1 MIEIGKCLVSRDV
14 IDKKF
19 VCDLSKC
26 KGICCVEGDSG
37 APLSDDE
44 IDILDN
50 IYDDVKPYLR
60 LEGIEAIEKQGK
72 YIIDWDNEYVTPLI
86 NEKECAYA
94 IFEDGIAK
102 CAIEKAFLEG
112 KIDFKKPISCHLYP
126 IRVKKLKEFDA
137 VNYDKW
143 DICKT
148 AIDFGEENDVP
159 VFKFLKE
166 PLIREYGKKWYSEL
180 ELIAS
185 ELKKV
190 KNITN
195 K

>member
-1 MIEIGKCLVSRDV
+1 MIEIGKCIVSRDI

-37 APLSDDE
+37 APLNKNE

-50 IYDDVKPYLR
+50 IYNDIKPYLR

-94 IFEDGIAK
+94 IFEDNIAK

-126 IRVKKLKEFDA
+126 IRVKKLKKYDA
-137 VNYDKW
+137 INYDIW

-148 AIDFGEENDVP
+148 AIDFGEKNNVP
-159 VFKFLKE
+159 VYKFLKE
-166 PLIREYGKKWYSEL
+166 PLIREYGNKWYSEL
-180 ELIAS
+180 KLVAS
-185 ELKKV
+185 ELKK
-190 KNITN
+190 K
-195 K
+195 